1 MAAARRFK
9 LVIWGG
15 SAVATPQL
23 VGVLCE
29 RFLPEGA
36 MDLILVGR
44 TAQKLRVVGELCRR
58 LVADAGVDISVSYT
72 TDTHAALHE
81 ADLILNQMRVGGLE
95 GRAFDESFPDDLG
108 IPGEE
113 TVGPGGFSSALRTI
127 PVVLDY
133 CHLAER
139 VAPQALIINLTNPS
153 SLVQYAIRRYTSMRV
168 LGTCDVPVATTRLIA
183 RVLGLP
189 IAELEFD
196 YLGMHHAGWVTGVR
210 HRGRDLMPELLRH
223 AERLVELEVDPDLIR
238 AMGVV
243 PTRYFR
249 YYLHPQ
255 RMLKLKSKK
264 KARVEELKAMHAEML
279 QAYTEPDA
287 CQRPEVYCRRGA
299 VWYEMIVVPVLL
311 ALMRDS
317 RERLIVNVDNG
328 DTIPWLPREA
338 IVELPCVVGATGA
351 RPLPAAELPQ
361 DLCAFLQANCAY
373 EMLAVQAIAE
383 RSYGLA
389 WRALLANPMLADADQ
404 AREVLERVWPKDW
417 GQ

>member
-1 MAAARRFK
+1 MTATRRVKF
-9 LVIWGG
+9 VIWGG

-23 VGVLCE
+23 VDELCQ
-29 RFLPEGA
+29 RFRPEET
-36 MDLILVGR
+36 MDLVLVGR
-44 TAQKLRVVGELCRR
+44 TAQKLQLVGQLCCR
-58 LVADAGVDISVSYT
+58 LVAQAGVDISVSYT
-72 TDTHAALHE
+72 TDLQASLHG
-81 ADLILNQMRVGGLE
+81 ADYILNQMRVGGLE
-95 GRAFDESFPDDLG
+95 GRAFDESFPNDLG

-133 CHLAER
+133 CRFAEQ
-139 VAPQALIINLTNPS
+139 VAPRALIVNLTNPS

-168 LGTCDVPVATTRLIA
+168 LGTCDIPVATTRLIA
-183 RVLGLP
+183 RILELP
-189 IAELEFD
+189 VQELEFD

-223 AERLVELEVDPDLIR
+223 AERLAELEVDPDLIR

-264 KARVEELKAMHAEML
+264 KSRVEELKAMQAEML
-279 QAYTEPDA
+279 QAYAEPDT
-287 CQRPEVYCRRGA
+287 CQHPEVYCRRGA

-317 RERLIVNVDNG
+317 RDCLIVNVDNG
-328 DTIPWLPREA
+328 DTIPWLPPEA
-338 IVELPCVVGATGA
+338 IVEVPCVVGASGA
-351 RPLPAAELPQ
+351 RSLAVAALPQ
-361 DLCAFLQANCAY
+361 DLRAFLQANCAY
-373 EMLAVQAIAE
+373 EMLAVQAIVE
-383 RSYGLA
+383 QSYGLA
-389 WRALLANPMLADADQ
+389 WRALLSNPMLADADT
-404 AREVLERVWPKDW
+404 ARTILDRVWPDDW
-417 GQ
+417 RR